1 MFSVEER
8 PKPARKQGLRCTPMK
23 ASRLNARTVLLLLVE
38 AMLLFGGIIIAV
50 YVRLGSVDAE
60 DALIQRNGF
69 YKAALATIF
78 CLASFYLFDLYD
90 FVVMFDRRELVL
102 RLLQALGLAWVA
114 LALMFYAVPQV
125 MIGRGV
131 SLISLPLALLLM
143 VGWRLA
149 IHWVLGHPEL
159 GERILIVGSGPIAV
173 EIARETLGRP
183 DAGFRVVGFVDNDP
197 ALVGQS
203 LINPKVIG
211 LTSELATLVRS
222 ENIDRL
228 VVAIGDRRGQFPTQ
242 ELLRLSLSGDVS
254 IEESASFYER
264 LTGRVL
270 LDMIRPSWLIFSSR
284 GRRARI
290 NEIARA
296 MMHRTVALL
305 GAILSLPIAMV
316 AAVLIKIDSRG
327 PVLYRQ
333 ERVGKNGRTFML
345 MKFRSMRVDAE
356 KDGPVW
362 AKSEDERMT
371 RFGRVIRKIRVDEIP
386 QFWNILRGDMN
397 FVGPRPER
405 PHFVA
410 QLAQEI
416 PFYEQRHLIAP
427 GLTGW
432 AQIKYPYGASIEDA
446 KQKLQYDLYYIKN
459 QSLTLD
465 ATIVFETVK
474 TVLFGRGT

>member
-1 MFSVEER
+1 
-8 PKPARKQGLRCTPMK
+8 MK
-23 ASRLNARTVLLLLVE
+23 ASRFNTRTILLLLVE
-38 AMLLFGGIIIAV
+38 AMLLFGGVVIAV
-50 YVRLGSVDAE
+50 YVRLGAVEAE
-60 DALIQRNGF
+60 ETLIQRNGF
-69 YKAALATIF
+69 YKAALATVF

-102 RLLQALGLAWVA
+102 RMLQALGLAWIA
-114 LALMFYAVPQV
+114 LAITFYALPQT

-131 SLISLPLALLLM
+131 SLISLPLALLM
-143 VGWRLA
+143 MMGWRLT

-159 GERILIVGSGPIAV
+159 GERILIVGSGPFAV

-183 DAGFRVVGFVDNDP
+183 DAGFRVVGFVDSDP
-197 ALVGQS
+197 QLVGKS

-211 LTSELATLVRS
+211 LTSELASLVKNQS
-222 ENIDRL
+222 IDRL
-228 VVAIGDRRGQFPTQ
+228 VVAIGDRRGQFPTH

-284 GRRARI
+284 GRRARL
-290 NEIARA
+290 NEFGRA
-296 MMHRTVALL
+296 VMNRTVALI
-305 GAILSLPIAMV
+305 GALLSLPIAIITALLV
-316 AAVLIKIDSRG
+316 KLDSRG
-327 PVLYRQ
+327 PVLYKQ
-333 ERVGKNGRTFML
+333 ERVGKNGRTFTL

-362 AKSEDERMT
+362 AKTDDERMT
-371 RFGRVIRKIRVDEIP
+371 RFGRIIRKIRIDEIP

-397 FVGPRPER
+397 FIGPRPER

-410 QLAQEI
+410 QLAEEI
-416 PFYEQRHLIAP
+416 LYYEQRHLVAP

-446 KQKLQYDLYYIKN
+446 KRKLEYDLYYIKN
-459 QSLTLD
+459 QSLSLD
-465 ATIVFETVK
+465 ATIMFETIK
-474 TVLFGRGT
+474 TILFGRGT

>member
-1 MFSVEER
+1 
-8 PKPARKQGLRCTPMK
+8 MK
-23 ASRLNARTVLLLLVE
+23 ASRLNARTVLLLLSE
-38 AMLLFGGIIIAV
+38 AMLLFGGMIVAV
-50 YVRLGSVDAE
+50 YLRLGVADAE
-60 DALIQRNGF
+60 EALISRHGL
-69 YKAALATIF
+69 YKVGLATVF
-78 CLASFYLFDLYD
+78 CLTAFYLFDLYD
-90 FVVMFDRRELVL
+90 FVVMHDRRELVL

-114 LALMFYAVPQV
+114 LALIFYAVPQV

-131 SLISLPLALLLM
+131 SLISLPLALALM
-143 VGWRLA
+143 VGWRVA

-159 GERILIVGSGPIAV
+159 GERILIVGSGPFAI
-173 EIARETLGRP
+173 EIAKETLGRP

-197 ALVGQS
+197 ALVGKS

-211 LTSELATLVRS
+211 LTSELGALVRR
-222 ENIDRL
+222 ENIDRI

-284 GRRARI
+284 GQRVRM
-290 NEIARA
+290 NEMALAI
-296 MMHRTVALL
+296 MNRTVALI
-305 GAILSLPIAMV
+305 GAMLSLPIAM
-316 AAVLIKIDSRG
+316 ATALLITIDSRG
-327 PVLYRQ
+327 PLLYKQ
-333 ERVGKNGRTFML
+333 ERVGKNGRPFTL

-356 KDGPVW
+356 KNGPVW
-362 AKSEDERMT
+362 AKTDDQRMT
-371 RFGRVIRKIRVDEIP
+371 RVGRIIRKIRVDEIP

-410 QLAQEI
+410 QLAHEI
-416 PFYEQRHLIAP
+416 SFYEQRHLIAP

-446 KQKLQYDLYYIKN
+446 RQKLQYDLYYIKN

-465 ATIVFETVK
+465 AIIMFETIK
-474 TVLFGRGT
+474 TILFGRGT

>member
-1 MFSVEER
+1 L
-8 PKPARKQGLRCTPMK
+8 KPSA
-23 ASRLNARTVLLLLVE
+23 LNARMVLLLLTE
-38 AMLLFGGIIIAV
+38 ALLLFGGLIVAV
-50 YVRLGSVDAE
+50 YLRLGAASAE
-60 DALIQRNGF
+60 DALIERHGF
-69 YKAALATIF
+69 YKAGLATVF
-78 CLASFYLFDLYD
+78 CLTSFYLFDLYD
-90 FVVMFDRRELVL
+90 FVVMHDRRELVL
-102 RLLQALGLAWVA
+102 RMLQALGFAWVA
-114 LALMFYAVPQV
+114 LALLFYAVPQV

-131 SLISLPLALLLM
+131 SFISLPLALLMM

-149 IHWVLGHPEL
+149 IHWVLGHPDL
-159 GERILIVGSGPIAV
+159 GERILIVGSGPFAV

-197 ALVGQS
+197 ALVGKS

-211 LTSELATLVRS
+211 LTSELASLVER
-222 ENIDRL
+222 ENIDRI

-290 NEIARA
+290 NEIAFA
-296 MMHRTVALL
+296 MMHRTVALV
-305 GAILSLPIAMV
+305 GAILSLPIAIIT
-316 AAVLIKIDSRG
+316 AILIKIESPG
-327 PVLYRQ
+327 PVLYKQ
-333 ERVGKNGRTFML
+333 ERVGKNGRTFTL

-371 RFGRVIRKIRVDEIP
+371 RVGRIIRKIRVDEIP

-405 PHFVA
+405 PHFIS

-416 PFYEQRHLIAP
+416 SFYEQRHLIAP

-459 QSLTLD
+459 QSLALD
-465 ATIVFETVK
+465 ATIMFETIK
-474 TVLFGRGT
+474 TILFGRGT

>member
-1 MFSVEER
+1 L
-8 PKPARKQGLRCTPMK
+8 KP
-23 ASRLNARTVLLLLVE
+23 SRFNARMVLLIFAE
-38 AMLLFGGIIIAV
+38 AMLLFGGLIIAV
-50 YVRLGSVDAE
+50 YVRLGAIDAE
-60 DALIQRNGF
+60 DALIERNGF
-69 YKAALATIF
+69 YKAALATVF

-90 FVVMFDRRELVL
+90 FVVMHDRRELVL

-114 LALMFYAVPQV
+114 LALIFYAMPTV

-143 VGWRLA
+143 VGWRLG

-159 GERILIVGSGPIAV
+159 GERILIVGSGDFAV

-183 DAGFRVVGFVDNDP
+183 DAGFRVVGFVDSDP
-197 ALVGQS
+197 ALVGKS

-211 LTSELATLVRS
+211 LTSELASLVRS
-222 ENIDRL
+222 ENIDRI

-290 NEIARA
+290 NELVRTI
-296 MMHRTVALL
+296 MHRAVALF
-305 GAILSLPIAMV
+305 GAILSLPIVVVTAI
-316 AAVLIKIDSRG
+316 LIKIESRG
-327 PVLYRQ
+327 PVLYKQ
-333 ERVGKNGRTFML
+333 ERVGKNGRVFTL
-345 MKFRSMRVDAE
+345 MKFRSMRTDAE

-362 AKSEDERMT
+362 AQTSDNRMT
-371 RFGRVIRKIRVDEIP
+371 RVGRIIRKIRVDEIP
-386 QFWNILRGDMN
+386 QFWNILRGEMS

-405 PHFVA
+405 PHFIA

-416 PFYEQRHLIAP
+416 EYYEQRHLIAP

-432 AQIKYPYGASIEDA
+432 AQIKYPYGASVEDA
-446 KQKLQYDLYYIKN
+446 RQKLQYDLYYIKN
-459 QSLTLD
+459 QSISLD
-465 ATIVFETVK
+465 ATIMFETVK
-474 TVLFGRGT
+474 TILLGRGGR